1 MNGDELR
8 RRLDRL
14 GRHYTELAPL
24 LGLSIDGLH
33 HQMRGYRHVTR
44 RTELL
49 LDNLVRT
56 LQQAKPFEKE
66 APLEGGKPL
75 KSNRL
80 RVQPVEPSTRPR
92 R

>member
-14 GRHYTELAPL
+14 GRPYTELAPL

-33 HQMRGYRHVTR
+33 HQMRGYRRVTR

-49 LDNLVRT
+49 LDNLEKT
-56 LQQAKPFEKE
+56 IQQAEPFEKE
-66 APLEGGKPL
+66 LSKLL
-75 KSNRL
+75 KRNGLNVEPVQRSNR
-80 RVQPVEPSTRPR
+80 R
-92 R
+92 RQ